1 MHTTKRC
8 MFIGLSLCMLLLTGV
23 RSGALPLHSDGVAVA
38 QAQDQ
43 PKQEPAKSVVFT
55 GTIIK
60 DGELFVLRDSTGG
73 VFKLDNSE
81 QAQQFEGKAV
91 KVTGKLDTEAKLI
104 HVESIEAATA

>member
-1 MHTTKRC
+1 
-8 MFIGLSLCMLLLTGV
+8 MFLLTGI
-23 RSGALPLHSDGVAVA
+23 RGGALPLHGYGDVVA

-43 PKQEPAKSVVFT
+43 PKQEPTRSRVFT

-60 DGELFVLRDSTGG
+60 DGEMFVLRDSAGG